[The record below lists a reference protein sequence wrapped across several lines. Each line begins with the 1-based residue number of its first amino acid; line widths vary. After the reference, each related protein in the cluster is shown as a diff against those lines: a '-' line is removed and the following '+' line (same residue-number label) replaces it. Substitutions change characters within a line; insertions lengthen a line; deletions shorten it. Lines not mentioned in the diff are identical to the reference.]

1 MSHPT
6 RKSRAV
12 PVRRLGF
19 LLVLAWSAAVRAD
32 PVISEFLAA
41 NTKTNADND
50 GAYSDWIEIFNP
62 DPVPASLAGWS
73 LTDSPT
79 DKKKW
84 SFPAVT
90 VPAGGYLLV
99 WASNENRRDP
109 AKPLHTNFVLNA
121 AGEYLALVQSDGTT
135 VATEFAPAFPA
146 QREDLS
152 YGVTQPAASDETAVR
167 GYFRT
172 PTPGAR
178 NGGATTLFLPERVG
192 FSRAS
197 GPFTDTLTVSLS
209 GAAAGQRIRYVVAP
223 PAIGGAAVPEPGPTA
238 AVYTGPLTIS
248 ASSLVRAMVYAA
260 DNVATGD
267 PTTAHYVRLATTG
280 AARLDP
286 FSSQLPLLVID
297 THGSGPL
304 VKADGVRPGW
314 IYTWPRPATGGTT
327 LTAAPAAVSSVG
339 VNVRGASSAEFPKK
353 SYTVRLDDTLG
364 RDHPLPLYGLP
375 AFENWT
381 LIGPWNYDRTFL
393 NNAFIYALSNR
404 LGRWA
409 ARTQFVEVFFN
420 ANGGDLDAG
429 DYVGIYVLTDS
440 LRIEPKRVDL
450 AKLEPTEV
458 GPKKITGGYL
468 LKIDLP
474 DPNEFNFQL
483 RRGFPGLPFA
493 LAVSQPKLADL
504 ASAQRDYV
512 KNFVQGFDDALT
524 ANVASGWRNRTH
536 LDSIDRASWV
546 DHHILNVLAM
556 NVDGLARS
564 TYLTKDREGRLN
576 AGPVW
581 DFDRALGGGDPRS
594 QNYEVW
600 MGDNGA
606 TDYWTY
612 GWWGLLAQ
620 DPEFLQAWV
629 DRWQLLRRTELS
641 APSLGA
647 LVDTLAGQ
655 IGPAAAARDA
665 ARWPDNA
672 PRFAGG
678 WQGEVDALKAWLARR
693 ATWIDTHFAAAPAV
707 VAGAGTLT
715 VTPAPGT
722 QLAYTTDGTDP
733 RALGGDPGHG
743 VRVVAGSVTVPATAD
758 LQARSYRPN
767 FVSSD
772 GPTTPW
778 SSAVG
783 GGRSSLLTPRPR
795 LANLS
800 SRGFIGTDENIL
812 IAGIVVNDTAG
823 KHYLAR
829 AAGPALTAFGVAGAL
844 AQPVLRILDD
854 KGRELARNSAWES
867 GPDGDD
873 LAELTKAVGAFPF
886 AKGSKDAALLARL
899 PAGQFTLQ
907 ISSANTGTG
916 VGLVELYEIDPGIG
930 RTLNLSTRGL
940 VRAGEELMI
949 GGVVVRG
956 PAPKRLLIRAI
967 GPTLGVFGVAGS
979 LADPVLTLFNGA
991 GAQIATNDDWS
1002 ARAGAAAAA
1011 TAPEVAAAAAA
1022 VGAFALG
1029 SDTKDAA
1036 LLLTLPEGPYTAQIT
1051 GKGTASGVML
1061 LEIYEVP

>member
-1 MSHPT
+1 MSDPT
-6 RKSRAV
+6 RTLRAN
-12 PVRRLGF
+12 PVL
-19 LLVLAWSAAVRAD
+19 LLVRLLVPARAVRAD

-41 NTKTNADND
+41 NTTTIVDND

-62 DPVPASLAGWS
+62 DPQPASLAGWY
-73 LTDSPT
+73 LTDTAT

-84 SFPAVT
+84 AFPDVT

-99 WASNENRRDP
+99 WASNQNRRDP

-121 AGEYLALVQSDGTT
+121 AGDYLALVQPDGTT

-146 QREDLS
+146 QLENIS
-152 YGVTQPAASDETAVR
+152 YGVTQPAAATEPAVR
-167 GYFRT
+167 GPFRT

-178 NGGATTLFLPERVG
+178 NGGAAALFLPERAV

-197 GPFTDTLTVSLS
+197 GPFTGTITVTLT
-209 GAAAGQRIRYVVAP
+209 GAAAGQQIRYVVAP
-223 PAIGGAAVPEPGPTA
+223 PAATGAAVPEPGPDAT
-238 AVYTGPLTIS
+238 VYTGPLTITAS
-248 ASSLVRAMVYAA
+248 AIVRAKVFAA
-260 DNVATGD
+260 DNGAAGG
-267 PTTAHYVRLATTG
+267 PTTAHYVRVATTG
-280 AARLDP
+280 PDRLDT
-286 FSSQLPLLVID
+286 FASHLPLLVLD

-304 VKADGVRPGW
+304 VKDDGVRPGW
-314 IYTWPRPATGGTT
+314 IYTWPRPAAGGTA
-327 LTAAPAAVSSVG
+327 LTAPPAAASSIEA
-339 VNVRGASSAEFPKK
+339 NVRGASSAEFPKK
-353 SYTVRLDDTLG
+353 SFTVRLDDTLG
-364 RDHPLPLYGLP
+364 RDNPLPLYGLP

-381 LIGPWNYDRTFL
+381 LVGPWNYDRTFL
-393 NNAFIYALSNR
+393 NNAVIYALSNR

-409 ARTQFVEVFFN
+409 PRTQLVEVFFN

-440 LRIEPKRVDL
+440 LRIDPKRVDL
-450 AKLEPTEV
+450 AKLEPTDV
-458 GPKKITGGYL
+458 GAKKITGGYL
-468 LKIDLP
+468 LKLDLP
-474 DPNEFNFQL
+474 DANEFSFQL
-483 RRGFPGLPFA
+483 PRGFPEAPFA
-493 LAVSQPKLADL
+493 LAVSRPKLADL
-504 ASAQRDYV
+504 APAQRDYIGTYL
-512 KNFVQGFDDALT
+512 QRFDDALT
-524 ANVASGWRNRTH
+524 ADLAAGWRNRTH
-536 LDSIDRASWV
+536 LDYIDRASWV
-546 DHHILNVLAM
+546 DHHLLNVLAL
-556 NVDGLARS
+556 NVDGLSRS
-564 TYLTKDREGRLN
+564 TYMTKDREGRLN

-594 QNYEVW
+594 QNFEVW

-612 GWWGLLAQ
+612 GWWGRLAQ

-629 DRWQLLRRTELS
+629 DRWQGLRRTELS
-641 APSLGA
+641 APSLAA
-647 LVDTLAGQ
+647 LVDALAGQ

-672 PRFAGG
+672 PRFGGG
-678 WQGEVDALKAWLARR
+678 WQGEVDTLKSWLARR
-693 ATWIDTHFAAAPAV
+693 ATWIDTHFAAPPTV

-733 RALGGDPGHG
+733 RAFGGGPGHG
-743 VRVVAGSVTVPATAD
+743 VRVVASAVTVPATAD
-758 LQARSYRPN
+758 LQARGYRPD
-767 FVSSD
+767 FIATD

-778 SSAVG
+778 SAAVG
-783 GGRSSLLTPRPR
+783 GGRSSPLTPRPR

-812 IAGIVVNDTAG
+812 IAGVVVNDTAG

-829 AAGPALTAFGVAGAL
+829 AVGPALTAFGVAGAL
-844 AQPVLRILDD
+844 AQPVLSIRDGQ
-854 KGRELARNSAWES
+854 GRELARNSGWES

-873 LAELTKAVGAFPF
+873 IADLTKAVGAFPF

-916 VGLVELYEIDPGIG
+916 VGLAELYEIEPGVG

-967 GPTLGVFGVAGS
+967 GPTLGAFGVAGT

-991 GAQIATNDDWS
+991 GMQVATNDDWTTRTGS
-1002 ARAGAAAAA
+1002 AAA
-1011 TAPEVAAAAAA
+1011 TTAAEVAAAAAA
-1022 VGAFALG
+1022 VGAFGLG
-1029 SDTKDAA
+1029 EDTRDAA
-1036 LLLTLPEGPYTAQIT
+1036 LLLTLPEGPYTAQIA
-1051 GKGTASGVML
+1051 GKGTASGVIL